1 MMLLQKREAMCCCV
15 VAWQNALLLLVSIL
29 FVWKLLMLVGFE
41 HVLVDVVAAALQLAL
56 VGLEADL

>member
-1 MMLLQKREAMCCCV
+1 MLCFCWYQY
-15 VAWQNALLLLVSIL
+15 L

>member
-15 VAWQNALLLLVSIL
+15 VAWQNALLLLVSI
-29 FVWKLLMLVGFE
+29 FIWKLLMLVGFE